1 MGYTPQEI
9 DEMSVWQYMSAVDGY
24 IRANSPDDGRLS
36 AKEKDDLA
44 DWLGI

>member
-9 DEMSVWQYMSAVDGY
+9 DEMSVWQYMSVVEGY
-24 IRANSPDDGRLS
+24 IKANSTDDGRLS